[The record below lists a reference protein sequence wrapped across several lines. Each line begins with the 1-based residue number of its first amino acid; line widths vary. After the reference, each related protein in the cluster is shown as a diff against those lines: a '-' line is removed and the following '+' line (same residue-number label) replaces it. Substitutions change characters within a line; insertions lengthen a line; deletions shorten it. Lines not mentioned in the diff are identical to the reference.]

1 MKPTYENSWEENTQS
16 QTSYYDN
23 DEEESN
29 PGERE
34 MSFIDHLEELRWH
47 IIRSVAS
54 IFIFAIAAL
63 YFKDFVFHEVLLGP
77 TRTDF
82 WTYRMLCKLAGE
94 VHVDGLCVDKL
105 DFILQNT
112 TVGGQFTTYITT
124 AALAGL
130 IGAFPYAFWE
140 IWSFIK
146 PGLRPEERRAARGS
160 VFYVTILFLSG
171 VLFGY
176 YIISPLTINFLANFK
191 LDESIANEF
200 NISSYFSI
208 LATLTVACGAMFQL
222 PMVVF
227 FLSKAGV
234 VTPSLMRDYR
244 RHAYVVILVIAAIIT
259 PSPDMISQILV
270 AMPLFFLYEISISVS
285 ARVEKQRQKAW
296 DAGQ

>member
-1 MKPTYENSWEENTQS
+1 
-16 QTSYYDN
+16 
-23 DEEESN
+23 
-29 PGERE
+29 